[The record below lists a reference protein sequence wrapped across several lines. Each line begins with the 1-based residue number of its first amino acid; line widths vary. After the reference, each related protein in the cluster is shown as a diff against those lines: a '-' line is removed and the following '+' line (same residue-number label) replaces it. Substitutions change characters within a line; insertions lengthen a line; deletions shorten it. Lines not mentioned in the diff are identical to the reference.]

1 MMSQNETH
9 KEKMKRKKMERNQKY
24 NKNVVLQKI
33 TPVAIDN
40 INKQMFNTFGCEISN
55 DFLNKSQKKIMKK
68 IGLGNVLRVPRRKK
82 GMTSSGVG
90 GCCHSNVNKL
100 VELYGGQQLL
110 GYVVMTNVG
119 FMGRSCLQV
128 MWHSV
133 WVSPESKLVD
143 ITKSSN
149 PNNDYTHFLPVTLYN
164 NDNIWTHGMDMMF
177 PENWEDIGYCVQGD
191 ISHPEDEGRHPSQL
205 EWLGTIG
212 SMDTGKFPDPM
223 KDPTSGFTKPS
234 LITGKT
240 YNETNQSIRKEKGY
254 RNQINPFTHF
264 DI

>member
-1 MMSQNETH
+1 MSKNETH
-9 KEKMKRKKMERNQKY
+9 KEKMKRKKMERNNKY
-24 NKNVVLQKI
+24 NKNVVLQNI

-55 DFLNKSQKKIMKK
+55 DFLNKPQKKIMRK

-100 VELYGGQQLL
+100 VELYGGKQLL
-110 GYVVMTNVG
+110 GYAIITNVG
-119 FMGRSCLQV
+119 FMGRRCLQM

-133 WVSPESKLVD
+133 WVNPEGTLVD
-143 ITKSSN
+143 VTKSSN
-149 PNNDYTHFLPVTLYN
+149 EHYDYTHFLPVTLYN
-164 NDNIWTHGMDMMF
+164 KDNIWTQGMDMMF

-191 ISHPEDEGRHPSQL
+191 ISHPEDKGRHPLQL

-212 SMDTGKFPDPM
+212 SMDLGRLPDVF
-223 KDPTSGFTKPS
+223 KQIRSGFTKPS

-240 YNETNQSIRKEKGY
+240 YDETYQSIYK
-254 RNQINPFTHF
+254 
-264 DI
+264 